1 MCDQKNKRRTLY
13 KPWSWW
19 CCKTDLP
26 GIGFQPK
33 LINKPG
39 KSHYLEQFIRTLK
52 PVQKRTCAVWD
63 QGTSPTTMHSGIS
76 SFGAEKTPCFSR
88 SSDRRNDKLK
98 LSGWFLR
105 CIGRF
110 SLCDDGGTGQVH
122 RVTLAVAIES
132 ANWLF
137 VSVACTLPFRLGLT
151 SFLKMLLCRFCALLF
166 VYCRLVFLS

>member
-1 MCDQKNKRRTLY
+1 MCDQKNKRQTLY

-19 CCKTDLP
+19 CCKKDLLRT
-26 GIGFQPK
+26 GFQPK

-39 KSHYLEQFIRTLK
+39 KSHDLEQFIRTLK
-52 PVQKRTCAVWD
+52 PRA
-63 QGTSPTTMHSGIS
+63 QGDMRSMRSRISPTTMHSGIS

-98 LSGWFLR
+98 FSGWFLR

-132 ANWLF
+132 ANWHF

-151 SFLKMLLCRFCALLF
+151 SFLKMLLCRFCGLLF